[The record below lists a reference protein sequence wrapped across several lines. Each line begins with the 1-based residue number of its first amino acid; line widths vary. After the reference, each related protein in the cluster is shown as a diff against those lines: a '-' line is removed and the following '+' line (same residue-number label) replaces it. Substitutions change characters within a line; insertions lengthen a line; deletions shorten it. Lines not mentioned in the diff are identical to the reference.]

1 MSIAIWPWVANACL
15 HCPKETQEW
24 NSNTALVAEEERME
38 GSARERLEVMQ
49 RTEKVKPEVL
59 FPVLQERHHEVLLDK
74 SSNPQGIERGRCQ
87 KPLTLNNGVLSAFR
101 TKQFML

>member
-38 GSARERLEVMQ
+38 GIGQ
-49 RTEKVKPEVL
+49 CKGKVGGDAK
-59 FPVLQERHHEVLLDK
+59 
-74 SSNPQGIERGRCQ
+74 
-87 KPLTLNNGVLSAFR
+87 NGEGEA
-101 TKQFML
+101 